1 MFAYVK
7 NIMVAKVLR
16 TFKKIK
22 KRYCGF
28 CQFQDRFDLILL
40 NQVKFDIKKLVCL
53 YNEILIALVEI
64 KKICKLNN
72 GEYPLLE
79 KDIFCILIKMK
90 KIIWNK

>member
-1 MFAYVK
+1 MFACVK

-64 KKICKLNN
+64 KKNLQTRQWRISTAGKGYFLYFNKNEKNC
-72 GEYPLLE
+72 LE
-79 KDIFCILIKMK
+79 
-90 KIIWNK
+90 

>member
-1 MFAYVK
+1 MFACVK

-64 KKICKLNN
+64 KKFANSTMENIHCWKR
-72 GEYPLLE
+72 
-79 KDIFCILIKMK
+79 IFFVF
-90 KIIWNK
+90 